1 MNTRVEVP
9 RGGFAL
15 SAVQTGRG
23 AGAPVVVLSN
33 SLGAAL
39 GSWAPQRALLE
50 TRYRVIGYDTR
61 GHGQSGAPEGPYA
74 FDDLVADV
82 LAVMDHF
89 GVERANYLGLSFGG
103 MTGLGLGLTAPARV
117 EKLICSAARADNP
130 PPFVKSWED
139 RLAAIKEGGLARI
152 WPGTLERWLTEDYQ
166 AAHPEVVAELTSDFL
181 ATSPIGYAGCAAAL
195 KKLSYLKDLGG
206 LAVPT
211 LYISGSKD
219 MGAPAA
225 AMEAMAAATPGAKY
239 ICLEG
244 AAHFV
249 NRNAEAAFNAAIL
262 DFLGG

>member
-1 MNTRVEVP
+1 MNIRVEVP

-15 SAVQTGRG
+15 SALESGQG

-33 SLGAAL
+33 SLAAGL

-50 TRYRVIGYDTR
+50 TRYRVIVYDTR

-89 GVERANYLGLSFGG
+89 RVERANYLGLSFGG
-103 MTGLGLGLTAPARV
+103 MTGLGLGLSAPERV
-117 EKLICSAARADNP
+117 EKLICAAARADNP
-130 PPFVKSWED
+130 PPFVKSWDD
-139 RLAAIKEGGLARI
+139 RLAAIEEGGLAKI

-166 AAHPEVVAELTSDFL
+166 AAHPEVVAELKTDFL

-195 KKLSYLKDLGG
+195 KSLSYLKDLGR

-211 LYISGSKD
+211 LYISGAED
-219 MGAPAA
+219 LGAPAA

-239 ICLEG
+239 ICIAG

-262 DFLGG
+262 DFLEG